1 MRQGPPSGGPCP
13 QAVRVGMPWKA
24 AASSGPNS
32 VLTQAD
38 VQVAR
43 SAVRKR
49 AAYWPRL
56 RGPSR
61 VNSQCSTRK
70 HGRPVTHSVTRGAG
84 AP

>member
-43 SAVRKR
+43 SAVPQAGCLL
-49 AAYWPRL
+49 AA
-56 RGPSR
+56 PSR
-61 VNSQCSTRK
+61 SEP
-70 HGRPVTHSVTRGAG
+70 GE
-84 AP
+84 